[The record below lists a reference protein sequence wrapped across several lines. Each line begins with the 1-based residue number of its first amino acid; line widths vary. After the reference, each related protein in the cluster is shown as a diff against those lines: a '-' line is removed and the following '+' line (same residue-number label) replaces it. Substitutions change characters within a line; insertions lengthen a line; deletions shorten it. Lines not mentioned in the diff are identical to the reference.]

1 MFEAIELG
9 RSLSKEEFD
18 TEEGIIRSRLLELQG
33 EIREAGIPVI
43 VIISG
48 VEATGKGQV
57 VNRLNTWLD
66 ARGIQTV
73 AFWDETDEERERP
86 RFWRFW
92 RALPAKGDIGILF
105 GSWYTQPLIDRV
117 FNKLSAKKLD
127 DELDRINEL
136 ESMLTKDGYII
147 VKLWFHMT
155 KKTQAKRL
163 KKKGKVPKRLRS
175 HLVGHEFSKHY
186 DSFLAVSEGVIEV
199 TDSGDAPWYLIEA
212 EDKRYRD
219 ATVGKLLIEILEA
232 GLKKR
237 GQACV
242 ESVPSPTI
250 ADDVTVLDTVDLEK
264 TMDEAEYKERLKDLQ
279 QELFRLSWDAYD
291 QKRSSVAL
299 FEGWDAAGKG
309 GAIRRLTAAI
319 DARLYREISTAAPT
333 DEEAAHHYLWRFWR
347 HIPRAGY
354 FTIYDRTWY
363 GRVLVERVE
372 GFASTDEWMRA
383 YQEIN
388 SFEYQLHDA
397 GNIITKFWVH
407 ISAEEQLRRF
417 KEREQVPWKQYK
429 ITEEDWRNREKWD
442 DYRHAV
448 HELVTRTSTPYAPW
462 TIVPGNDKKVSRITI
477 LETIRDR
484 MKAAL

>member
-1 MFEAIELG
+1 
-9 RSLSKEEFD
+9 
-18 TEEGIIRSRLLELQG
+18 
-33 EIREAGIPVI
+33 
-43 VIISG
+43 
-48 VEATGKGQV
+48 
-57 VNRLNTWLD
+57 
-66 ARGIQTV
+66 
-73 AFWDETDEERERP
+73 
-86 RFWRFW
+86 
-92 RALPAKGDIGILF
+92 
-105 GSWYTQPLIDRV
+105 
-117 FNKLSAKKLD
+117 
-127 DELDRINEL
+127 
-136 ESMLTKDGYII
+136 
-147 VKLWFHMT
+147 
-155 KKTQAKRL
+155 
-163 KKKGKVPKRLRS
+163 
-175 HLVGHEFSKHY
+175 
-186 DSFLAVSEGVIEV
+186 
-199 TDSGDAPWYLIEA
+199 
-212 EDKRYRD
+212 
-219 ATVGKLLIEILEA
+219 
-232 GLKKR
+232 
-237 GQACV
+237 
-242 ESVPSPTI
+242 
-250 ADDVTVLDTVDLEK
+250 
-264 TMDEAEYKERLKDLQ
+264 
-279 QELFRLSWDAYD
+279 
-291 QKRSSVAL
+291 VAL